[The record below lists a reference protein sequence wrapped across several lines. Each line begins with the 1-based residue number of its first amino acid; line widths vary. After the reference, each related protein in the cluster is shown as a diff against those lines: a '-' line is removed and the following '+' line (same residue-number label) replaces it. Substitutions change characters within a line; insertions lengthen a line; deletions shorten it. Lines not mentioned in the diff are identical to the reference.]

1 MIAKRNIVVFFVA
14 VAAATLGCFAVGGLA
29 ELAIY
34 RATAGTAAPE
44 MFGWFGLFILTGV
57 NLSLICAPAI
67 LILAAFLAAQT
78 THIARA
84 VALLPMCGA
93 LSLLALLIWHIMGLT
108 PLMAVLAG
116 TTCGIFALILGIVN
130 RKRLQNKTVHTYS

>member
-1 MIAKRNIVVFFVA
+1 
-14 VAAATLGCFAVGGLA
+14 
-29 ELAIY
+29 
-34 RATAGTAAPE
+34 

-84 VALLPMCGA
+84 VALFPICGT

-108 PLMAVLAG
+108 PLMAAVGG
-116 TTCGIFALILGIVN
+116 TICGIFAMVLGIVN
-130 RKRLQNKTVHTYS
+130 RKRLHNKTARTHS